1 MAFFVTLL
9 LYILR
14 MADYTRSWI
23 IPDWVTLTVLAA
35 APLLRWLRLRVDRE
49 SRSIVLSLQPPKGAM
64 AFPQG
69 RAAGMALWYGVFALV
84 VAGYL
89 LLVPGGPE
97 PLRQLVLSDGNVW
110 IPVLLLA
117 GYCAATR
124 GRACLPADILFT
136 GLIVTLCK
144 VYETGATTNM
154 DAFFFALR
162 RNILLWQGAAV
173 SCALAV
179 ALLWLLWSRRRR
191 AGTAKTCP

>member
-1 MAFFVTLL
+1 M
-9 LYILR
+9 
-14 MADYTRSWI
+14 
-23 IPDWVTLTVLAA
+23 
-35 APLLRWLRLRVDRE
+35 
-49 SRSIVLSLQPPKGAM
+49 
-64 AFPQG
+64 
-69 RAAGMALWYGVFALV
+69 
-84 VAGYL
+84 
-89 LLVPGGPE
+89 
-97 PLRQLVLSDGNVW
+97 
-110 IPVLLLA
+110 LLLA

-124 GRACLPADILFT
+124 GRTCLPADILFT

-173 SCALAV
+173 SYALAV

>member
-1 MAFFVTLL
+1 MALFVTLL

-14 MADYTRSWI
+14 MADYTRSWL

-35 APLLRWLRLRVDRE
+35 APLLRWLRVDRE

-64 AFPQG
+64 AFSRG

-97 PLRQLVLSDGNVW
+97 SLRQLVLVDGNVW
-110 IPVLLLA
+110 IPALLLA

-144 VYETGATTNM
+144 V
-154 DAFFFALR
+154 
-162 RNILLWQGAAV
+162 
-173 SCALAV
+173 
-179 ALLWLLWSRRRR
+179 
-191 AGTAKTCP
+191 